1 MHKLR
6 FIWHDLH
13 ASSPVTVY
21 DKKFALIFG
30 ENLSIHT
37 TSVLQIVSSIA
48 RFLPIR
54 NQTEHFLSK
63 GHYGVVVLLL
73 HTLSE
78 IPAHRKPTPSSFPSP
93 CQCKSLHEV
102 YQKSVRL
109 KAELII
115 KILILDRGKLFQAIH
130 DAWVIAK
137 MNETGPNLL
146 SPLLYVPVLC
156 FSMVLENRSIH
167 LLGCCYAMFS
177 SWHVHLSV
185 FTKT

>member
-63 GHYGVVVLLL
+63 GHYEVVVLLL
-73 HTLSE
+73 HTSCE
-78 IPAHRKPTPSSFPSP
+78 IPAHRKPIPSSFPSRGCP
-93 CQCKSLHEV
+93 GVPVHEGIPFV
-102 YQKSVRL
+102 FITIHGVMTQFVNVSFLWVPVHEDTTPFPMPMQKSSWSLWSQFDL
-109 KAELII
+109 K
-115 KILILDRGKLFQAIH
+115 
-130 DAWVIAK
+130 
-137 MNETGPNLL
+137 P
-146 SPLLYVPVLC
+146 S
-156 FSMVLENRSIH
+156 
-167 LLGCCYAMFS
+167 
-177 SWHVHLSV
+177 
-185 FTKT
+185 